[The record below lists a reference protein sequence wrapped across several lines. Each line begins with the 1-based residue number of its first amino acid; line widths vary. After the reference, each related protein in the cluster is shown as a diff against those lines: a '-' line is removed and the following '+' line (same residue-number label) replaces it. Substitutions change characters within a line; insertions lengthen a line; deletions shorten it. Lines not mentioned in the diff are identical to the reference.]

1 MNKAELLLNQEII
14 DISPK
19 KVSVQYMK
27 DLVNALEDVYEQDHI
42 NEAIGLIS
50 QQDID
55 EKILNVILL
64 DGGGPASI
72 PHNTLHSILE
82 TRIKNIQ
89 EYNSHLGSNDGNYGS
104 LLSYLIPG
112 DNAIT
117 KQIYF
122 HINQINSYIDELKKM
137 EIFDATEIDFFHTQL
152 SDLILKV
159 SEDYNDIMFEAEEI
173 NVNPEDITANETL
186 DSTIEEFKELED
198 VLIEKLTLD

>member
-89 EYNSHLGSNDGNYGS
+89 EYNSHLGSNDCNYGS